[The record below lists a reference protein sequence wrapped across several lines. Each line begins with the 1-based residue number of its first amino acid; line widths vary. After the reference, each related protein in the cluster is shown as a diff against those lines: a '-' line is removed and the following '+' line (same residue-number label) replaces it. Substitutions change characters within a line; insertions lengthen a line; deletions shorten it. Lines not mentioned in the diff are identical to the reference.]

1 MKQRLFLAMAGLLAC
16 AGILGMTQTPASADG
31 FSIYFGAPPVYVPYD
46 GYRYRHDRYYHDGYD
61 RWHREYDRGYYR
73 HEYRGYDGYRHEDRG
88 YHGDHH
94 GDRGRHD

>member
-1 MKQRLFLAMAGLLAC
+1 MKQRLFLAMTGLLA
-16 AGILGMTQTPASADG
+16 GVSILGMTQTPASADG
-31 FSIYFGAPPVYVPYD
+31 LSIYFGAPPIYVPYD
-46 GYRYRHDRYYHDGYD
+46 AYRYRHDRYYYGGYD
-61 RWHREYDRGYYR
+61 RHREYDRGYYR